1 MQQIHNSIL
10 NNQNIS
16 SPLLVSSYTSNAS
29 RSMLVRCTVN
39 GISGGDDYTIYA
51 TLKEGG
57 IEPENIMQPVN
68 SYYINTGVNDITFP
82 SIMIPVN
89 SGDILRL
96 YIQGLNNDTNIKI
109 VTSWFDLA
117 IVSPTEVQNIVDTSA
132 SKIWNY
138 EDRTITQLIP
148 EGISASTIWNY
159 SERTL
164 TEDFPE
170 GISAST
176 IWSFANRTLTD
187 QFPQSISAS
196 TIWEYN
202 DRTLTEAFPNGIS
215 ASTIWLYENRE
226 LTSQFPNPVSASEVW
241 NYDNRMLTSA
251 SNLGLASELSVSN
264 IETTSASE
272 IWNYEQRELT
282 SISTSTSAS
291 EIWDYENRTIT
302 SACGLGLASA
312 SSIADISFTLSE
324 IQSAVNDI
332 DVSEI
337 LSLIIEGTYT
347 FKDILQII
355 SAVLFGKL
363 SGGDTTSLAFRSILD
378 DKNRI
383 VATVNQDTG
392 DRLSIVVTKD

>member
-1 MQQIHNSIL
+1 
-10 NNQNIS
+10 
-16 SPLLVSSYTSNAS
+16 
-29 RSMLVRCTVN
+29 MLVRCTVN

-117 IVSPTEVQNIVDTSA
+117 IASPTEVQNIVDTSA

-138 EDRTITQLIP
+138 EDRTITQPIP

-176 IWSFANRTLTD
+176 IWSYANRTLTD

-291 EIWDYENRTIT
+291 EIWGYENRTIT

-312 SSIADISFTLSE
+312 SSIADISFTLGE